1 MTLSPRLTFF
11 STALLCAALLGY
23 GYYLEYV
30 EFLDPCNLCKL
41 QRVAFMAVILFAMI
55 GMVHGSTGAA
65 SRVYHLLIALSATAG
80 AALAGRQVWLQ
91 GLPPEDVPECS
102 PGLEFMLE
110 SSPWLDVF
118 REVLTGS
125 GSCAEIDWSF
135 LGLSIAGW
143 ALAWFAVIVLAN
155 LIWAIKGYR
164 RAY

>member
-41 QRVAFMAVILFAMI
+41 QRVAFMAVILFAVI

-80 AALAGRQVWLQ
+80 AALAGRQVWLVRGNRAGEPDLGHQ
-91 GLPPEDVPECS
+91 RLPP
-102 PGLEFMLE
+102 GLLNTGILE
-110 SSPWLDVF
+110 SLCGKARPIHTV
-118 REVLTGS
+118 G
-125 GSCAEIDWSF
+125 
-135 LGLSIAGW
+135 
-143 ALAWFAVIVLAN
+143 ALKTL
-155 LIWAIKGYR
+155 
-164 RAY
+164 